1 MPEPHPSN
9 PRKRPP
15 SGQRPPVSTKQK
27 LNHPNGYHPPAA
39 FWDNLSK
46 IWLTR
51 RALEEFDRRNTQPT
65 HRSRS
70 DCRVT
75 RRAVAEW
82 KDKKENWEPI
92 QPAADFLTCC
102 SGGCLDEIKLLAR
115 HGGPDLSDLRGVC
128 IAGLPALAMLTVL
141 SLVPEAYQPPL
152 QNELEPV
159 HLPASKTSFNIEAKY
174 ECHTC
179 YEYQPYH
186 DY

>member
-9 PRKRPP
+9 PRKRQR
-15 SGQRPPVSTKQK
+15 SGRRPPPESAQPVSKKQK

-70 DCRVT
+70 DRRVT

-82 KDKKENWEPI
+82 KDKEENWEPI
-92 QPAADFLTCC
+92 QPAADFLTRC
-102 SGGCLDEIKLLAR
+102 SGGGLDEIKLLAR
-115 HGGPDLSDLRGVC
+115 HGGPDLSDLRGVR
-128 IAGLPALAMLTVL
+128 IARLP
-141 SLVPEAYQPPL
+141 SLVTL
-152 QNELEPV
+152 TIL
-159 HLPASKTSFNIEAKY
+159 LSIGSLLASSTTK
-174 ECHTC
+174 
-179 YEYQPYH
+179 
-186 DY
+186 